1 MWLELPR
8 EWFST
13 KEIKS
18 ITGGVNQMFCCE
30 NSDQDSESAA
40 LSQLQLHEAATK
52 HFLLVFREVMGKEQ
66 AGLSQQLPQKVALGR
81 LQRVYSSITV
91 ALHGS
96 HVCFSGVIQGY
107 TCNTIPPILRG

>member
-1 MWLELPR
+1 MKITVGVSRDACRNCYGKKSHMWLELPR

-52 HFLLVFREVMGKEQ
+52 HLLLVFREVMGKEQ
-66 AGLSQQLPQKVALGR
+66 A
-81 LQRVYSSITV
+81 
-91 ALHGS
+91 
-96 HVCFSGVIQGY
+96 
-107 TCNTIPPILRG
+107 